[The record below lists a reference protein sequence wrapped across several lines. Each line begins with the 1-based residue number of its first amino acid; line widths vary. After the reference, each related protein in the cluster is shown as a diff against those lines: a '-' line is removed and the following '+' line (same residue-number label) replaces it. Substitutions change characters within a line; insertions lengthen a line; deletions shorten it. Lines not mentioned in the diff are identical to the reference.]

1 MESNAFKIIYT
12 KVVKEVKNDQTEV
25 KERIK
30 TFLWYMC
37 CKELIVYIASQVSSI
52 ILIFKGDEG
61 IQFEMLG

>member
-1 MESNAFKIIYT
+1 
-12 KVVKEVKNDQTEV
+12 
-25 KERIK
+25 
-30 TFLWYMC
+30 MC